1 MSAELEKNKA
11 PDPGLTADHFPHA
24 AIFSR
29 SFFIQAG
36 WNYERFQNL
45 GFAFSIMP
53 ALRKIYLPPTLATGS
68 TEKVRGLPPTL
79 ATGSTEKVGGE
90 SGEALSAAVLRHL
103 GLFNTQP
110 YMAGYVIG
118 NIVSLEEELARRPGD
133 ADFEKKL
140 LGVKQ
145 ALASGFA
152 AIGDRVF
159 WGRLKPLTTQ
169 LCIVVWLLAGFY
181 GWLFT
186 GADYRPSMP
195 VVFAGPCAGMAVYG
209 GFALYLR
216 WSGLKK
222 GYACG
227 GRASCGLDA
236 MRWPGLIRRLS
247 LIGFAFSILIVLG
260 AFVLLIAHGLT
271 AGYNGG
277 LAVKLALVLGVMTL
291 QRVTRKFGRSIF
303 FAMGII
309 LALSAALF
317 TVIKLG
323 KFDIYL

>member
-1 MSAELEKNKA
+1 MNAELEKNKA
-11 PDPGLTADHFPHA
+11 PDPELAARHFPLA
-24 AIFSR
+24 TVFFR

-45 GFAFSIMP
+45 GFAFSIRP
-53 ALRKIYLPPTLATGS
+53 ALRKIY
-68 TEKVRGLPPTL
+68 
-79 ATGSTEKVGGE
+79 
-90 SGEALSAAVLRHL
+90 SGEAFNAAVIRHL

-110 YMAGYVIG
+110 YMAGFVIG
-118 NIVSLEEELARRPGD
+118 NVVSMEEELARRPGD
-133 ADFEKKL
+133 AEFEKKL

-169 LCIVVWLLAGFY
+169 LCIVVWVLAGFY

-186 GADYRPSMP
+186 GADYRPSAP
-195 VVFAGPCAGMAVYG
+195 VLFAGPCAGIAVYG
-209 GFALYLR
+209 SFALYLR
-216 WSGLKK
+216 WYGLNK

-227 GRASCGLDA
+227 GRASCGFDA
-236 MRWPGLIRRLS
+236 LRWPRLIRLLS
-247 LIGFAFSILIVLG
+247 VTGFAFSVLIVLG
-260 AFVLLIAHGLT
+260 AFGLLIAHNLPVESK
-271 AGYNGG
+271 GG
-277 LAVKLALVLGVMTL
+277 VALKLALVFGVMAL

-303 FAMGII
+303 FAMAIV

-317 TVIKLG
+317 TFMEPG